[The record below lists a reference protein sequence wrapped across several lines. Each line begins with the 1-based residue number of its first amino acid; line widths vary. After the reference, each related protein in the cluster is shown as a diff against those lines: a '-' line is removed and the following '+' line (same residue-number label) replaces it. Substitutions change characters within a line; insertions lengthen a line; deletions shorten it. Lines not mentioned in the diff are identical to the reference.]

1 MLDNLATFPHARG
14 RRVLL
19 VAMICAAI
27 ASEQAIHT
35 QKSTT

>member
-1 MLDNLATFPHARG
+1 MRDSLATFLHTHG

-19 VAMICAAI
+19 VAAIGGAI
-27 ASEQAIHT
+27 APKQSIHT

>member
-1 MLDNLATFPHARG
+1 MLDNLATFPHAHG

-19 VAMICAAI
+19 VAMIGAGI
-27 ASEQAIHT
+27 ASEQSIHT